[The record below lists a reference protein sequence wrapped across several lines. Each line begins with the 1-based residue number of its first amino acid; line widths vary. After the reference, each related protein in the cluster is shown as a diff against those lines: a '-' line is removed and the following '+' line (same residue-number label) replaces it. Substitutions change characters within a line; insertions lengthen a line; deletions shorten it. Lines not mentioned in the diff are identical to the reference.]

1 MQGGYRSAFDTAAPN
16 GGVMANVAAGT
27 LRHRVLIQQQATI
40 RDDDGVSQTTWGD
53 VAEVWASVEPLS
65 AREFIQSG
73 QTQAAITARITI
85 RYRADLQAS
94 MRILHRGQVYNIA
107 GLLPDKVSGLEY
119 ITIPVSA
126 GVNEGQ

>member
-1 MQGGYRSAFDTAAPN
+1 MSLP
-16 GGVMANVAAGT
+16 AGR
-27 LRHRVLIQQQATI
+27 LRHRVLIQQQVTT
-40 RDDDGVSQTTWGD
+40 RDDDGVQTTNWVD
-53 VAEVWASVEPLS
+53 VATVWASVEPLS

-73 QTQAAITARITI
+73 QTQVAVAARITI
-85 RYRADLQAS
+85 RYRAGLQAS

>member
-1 MQGGYRSAFDTAAPN
+1 MSIG
-16 GGVMANVAAGT
+16 AGE
-27 LRHRVLIQQQATI
+27 LRHRVLIQQHVTT
-40 RDDDGVSQTTWGD
+40 RDDDGVAHTAWTD
-53 VAEVWASVEPLS
+53 VATVWASVEPLS

>member
-1 MQGGYRSAFDTAAPN
+1 MSIG
-16 GGVMANVAAGT
+16 AGD
-27 LRHRVLIQQQATI
+27 LRHRVLIQQQVTT
-40 RDDDGVSQTTWGD
+40 RDDDGVSHTTWVD
-53 VAEVWASVEPLS
+53 VAAVWASVEPLS

-73 QTQAAITARITI
+73 QTQAAVTARITI
-85 RYRADLQAS
+85 RYRAGLQAS

-126 GVNEGQ
+126 GVNDGQ

>member
-1 MQGGYRSAFDTAAPN
+1 MSIG
-16 GGVMANVAAGT
+16 AGD
-27 LRHRVLIQQQATI
+27 LRHRVLIQQQVTT
-40 RDDDGVSQTTWGD
+40 RDDDGVSHTTWAD
-53 VAEVWASVEPLS
+53 VATVWAAVEPLS

-73 QTQAAITARITI
+73 QTQVAVTARITI
-85 RYRADLQAS
+85 RYRAGLQAS